1 MKEEGFKEVDKLP
14 TPSEVFNIPE
24 KPPITSLLFKVYG
37 PAIIILGVGI
47 GGGEFLTGPVAFV
60 RWGMYIFYFSLI
72 TITLQ
77 FIYNIYCLHYTVAT
91 GEPVLVGL
99 KRIHTVVPF
108 IILAVML
115 TWIGFPG
122 WIANTG
128 TMAAWLQLGRLPTAA
143 DFWTVTYPWIVVLI
157 LLAFLIVAVGAKI
170 ERTLEIIQ
178 WILTIGM
185 FILVILLALYL
196 TPLSIWIETLHGFIG
211 YNPNT
216 GTLIGY
222 FPSDVHWLTMAAYIV
237 SPAFAMGLNLLI
249 MGWYRD
255 KGYGMSA
262 KVGYIPALI
271 GGKKITLSPEG
282 MIAKPTPENISTFRK
297 WIRITWGEH
306 FWLFF
311 IGNILGML
319 FPALIWR
326 DVLPLG
332 TTVAG
337 FAGAAAVSQGV
348 ATAHGYTMALLIT
361 IVGFIIL
368 FTTFIGI
375 LDLFSR
381 VWTDTIWSVSKSVR
395 ESRIIKNDVRRL
407 YYLILVIYVIWAL
420 YATTLAAPLILI
432 QISFSN
438 LAIATVIAVPFV
450 MYLIRKKL
458 PKEYQPPKWM
468 DIVNI
473 IFIIYAL
480 WLAVFVIGFQLGL
493 IK

>member
-1 MKEEGFKEVDKLP
+1 
-14 TPSEVFNIPE
+14 
-24 KPPITSLLFKVYG
+24 
-37 PAIIILGVGI
+37 
-47 GGGEFLTGPVAFV
+47 
-60 RWGMYIFYFSLI
+60 
-72 TITLQ
+72 
-77 FIYNIYCLHYTVAT
+77 
-91 GEPVLVGL
+91 
-99 KRIHTVVPF
+99 
-108 IILAVML
+108 
-115 TWIGFPG
+115 
-122 WIANTG
+122 
-128 TMAAWLQLGRLPTAA
+128 
-143 DFWTVTYPWIVVLI
+143 
-157 LLAFLIVAVGAKI
+157 
-170 ERTLEIIQ
+170 
-178 WILTIGM
+178 
-185 FILVILLALYL
+185 
-196 TPLSIWIETLHGFIG
+196 
-211 YNPNT
+211 
-216 GTLIGY
+216 
-222 FPSDVHWLTMAAYIV
+222 
-237 SPAFAMGLNLLI
+237 
-249 MGWYRD
+249 
-255 KGYGMSA
+255 
-262 KVGYIPALI
+262 
-271 GGKKITLSPEG
+271 

-319 FPALIWR
+319 FPALVWR

-337 FAGAAAVSQGV
+337 FSGAAAVSQGV

-450 MYLIRKKL
+450 MYLVRKKL